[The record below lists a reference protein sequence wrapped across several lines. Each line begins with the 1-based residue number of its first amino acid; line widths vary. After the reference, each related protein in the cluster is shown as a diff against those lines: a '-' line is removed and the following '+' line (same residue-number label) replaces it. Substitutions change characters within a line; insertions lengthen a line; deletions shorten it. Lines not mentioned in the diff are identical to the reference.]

1 MLPPLKLTEPE
12 SITLQELAEH
22 HPYPDFRRRALGILA
37 LGRGHP
43 FAVVADILG
52 VTLPTPYNW
61 AKAWHDKGLMGLLN
75 GHQGGAPAKLTAAL
89 LDTAEAIARAA
100 PCTLAQIDQALRER
114 HPDAPPFSLDCLANG
129 LKKRGLSFTRT
140 RLALKKTL
148 PRPVQGRTRQP
159 QALPGRGPGGQI
171 EPVLPG

>member
-1 MLPPLKLTEPE
+1 MLPSLELTEPE
-12 SITLQELAEH
+12 RMTLQELADH

-37 LGRGHP
+37 LGKGHP

-61 AKAWHDKGLMGLLN
+61 AKAWNAKGLAGLLD
-75 GHQGGAPAKLTAAL
+75 GHQGGAPAKLTAEL

-114 HPDAPPFSLDCLANG
+114 RPEAPPFSLDCLANG
-129 LKKRGLSFTRT
+129 LKRRGLSFTRT
-140 RLALKKTL
+140 RLTLKKNAAPTGSR
-148 PRPVQGRTRQP
+148 PRKPTSSIAKWQLGR
-159 QALPGRGPGGQI
+159 AS
-171 EPVLPG
+171 